1 MPMPR
6 SLRPVTALGLL
17 VAGALLAQVGLI
29 DLIAKGYGTLTWL
42 FLFIFVIPVLTW
54 GIWKIKM
61 QNGRVGETGSAVETD
76 E

>member
-1 MPMPR
+1 M
-6 SLRPVTALGLL
+6 LRPITAVGLL

-54 GIWKIKM
+54 GIWKIRAHSRSVAM
-61 QNGRVGETGSAVETD
+61 SPATADTD
-76 E
+76 ER